1 MEWQEQHSATQSSA
15 EGWFEPCL
23 VTHPKRWTL
32 SQIFK
37 KCWVL
42 WLTSFVEMALEPFS
56 GGCGW
61 GLPLL
66 YKTWNIARRAK
77 VTAEDKAL
85 NVRSAENLC
94 TASSVLWKTNS
105 GYCLLSNLNTKK
117 FFSTAQALLCERQQA
132 PWASQILLW
141 RWKGGSISW
150 LLLEPVTVPCSQPA
164 PSSPCSLLD
173 ELELKPKH
181 RNVFFP
187 GISCHWGPLCFYGVT
202 QDPPQLL
209 SAATFCLSIHPKAWL
224 WLTPKEQKFS

>member
-1 MEWQEQHSATQSSA
+1 M
-15 EGWFEPCL
+15 
-23 VTHPKRWTL
+23 
-32 SQIFK
+32 
-37 KCWVL
+37 

-85 NVRSAENLC
+85 NVRRTENLC

-181 RNVFFP
+181 RMCSFQASPATGGHSASMGWHRIHHNSCLQPHSASASIPKPGCGWPPKNKNFPKGKAGLNVLILDFYLQQP
-187 GISCHWGPLCFYGVT
+187 GVAGQGE
-202 QDPPQLL
+202 QLQ
-209 SAATFCLSIHPKAWL
+209 IRY
-224 WLTPKEQKFS
+224 

>member
-1 MEWQEQHSATQSSA
+1 M
-15 EGWFEPCL
+15 
-23 VTHPKRWTL
+23 
-32 SQIFK
+32 
-37 KCWVL
+37 

-85 NVRSAENLC
+85 NVRRTENLC

-117 FFSTAQALLCERQQA
+117 FFFYRTSPFMWETTGSLSITNPAVKVKRRKHFLAVAGACNSAL
-132 PWASQILLW
+132 
-141 RWKGGSISW
+141 
-150 LLLEPVTVPCSQPA
+150 QPA
-164 PSSPCSLLD
+164 SPLLPLLSAGWAWT
-173 ELELKPKH
+173 EAKAQ
-181 RNVFFP
+181 NVFFP